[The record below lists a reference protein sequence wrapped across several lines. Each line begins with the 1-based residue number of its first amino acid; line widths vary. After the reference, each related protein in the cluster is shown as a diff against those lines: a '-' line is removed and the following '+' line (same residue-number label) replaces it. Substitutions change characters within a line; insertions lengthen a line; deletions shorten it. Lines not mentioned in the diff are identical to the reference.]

1 MTHRE
6 QRLDPVGVDK
16 LQNGR
21 SYESSFSHCAFL
33 IIPPFCRGF
42 RATRK
47 GIQPSSM
54 NNVSLYMTFIMPM
67 PLTAKKR
74 QSSRVYL
81 KRHRAGRLSL
91 DPVPRVKSFA
101 KVHRQTKV
109 WCSRHNFRS
118 GSTLHGSW
126 IDIVASQPSIKPRP
140 KFEHETLTL
149 SLVKRR
155 KNLQLVPKFAVS
167 SLLLP
172 FFRLSIF
179 FINHMQA
186 TRVGVS
192 VNDNCSIVI
201 TSAIQS
207 GLAYSIWC
215 QAAER
220 QLQWHL
226 PNSSLR

>member
-1 MTHRE
+1 
-6 QRLDPVGVDK
+6 
-16 LQNGR
+16 
-21 SYESSFSHCAFL
+21 
-33 IIPPFCRGF
+33 
-42 RATRK
+42 
-47 GIQPSSM
+47 M

-67 PLTAKKR
+67 PFTAKKR

-91 DPVPRVKSFA
+91 DPVPCVKSFA

-126 IDIVASQPSIKPRP
+126 IDIVASQPSIEPRP
-140 KFEHETLTL
+140 KFDSACDYQYETRTLSL

-155 KNLQLVPKFAVS
+155 KKINLCQS
-167 SLLLP
+167 SQCQAFLSPLDLLH
-172 FFRLSIF
+172 
-179 FINHMQA
+179 HMQA

-207 GLAYSIWC
+207 YSIWC

>member
-16 LQNGR
+16 LQNGC
-21 SYESSFSHCAFL
+21 SNESSFSHCAFL

-42 RATRK
+42 RATRM

-91 DPVPRVKSFA
+91 DPVPCVKSFA
-101 KVHRQTKV
+101 KVHRQTEV

-126 IDIVASQPSIKPRP
+126 IDIVASQPSIEPRP
-140 KFEHETLTL
+140 KFDSACDYQYETRTLSL

-155 KNLQLVPKFAVS
+155 KKIQLVPKFAVS
-167 SLLLP
+167 SFSFASRSSSSYASYEGRSISEWQLL
-172 FFRLSIF
+172 
-179 FINHMQA
+179 
-186 TRVGVS
+186 
-192 VNDNCSIVI
+192 NCDHKRHPILLNLV
-201 TSAIQS
+201 
-207 GLAYSIWC
+207 
-215 QAAER
+215 
-220 QLQWHL
+220 
-226 PNSSLR
+226 PSSRTTTAVTFAK